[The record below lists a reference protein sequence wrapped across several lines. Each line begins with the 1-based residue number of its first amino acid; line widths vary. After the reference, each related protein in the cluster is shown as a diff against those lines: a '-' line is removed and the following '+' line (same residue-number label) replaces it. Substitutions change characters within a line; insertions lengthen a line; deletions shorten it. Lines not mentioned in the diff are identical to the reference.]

1 MAYKSYNNLV
11 QKLYD
16 NLILTGSISIDRIM
30 NFNGHYK
37 DLIQADKL
45 HVLSLSILIDKLT
58 NSRGGV
64 ATNIAYNLALLGESP
79 IVVGSIGND
88 AGSYLSDFE
97 KLGVI
102 TEHVHVSDLPTATF
116 TVLTDS
122 DDNQVGGFYPGAMS
136 DISKLSLKPWY
147 NTSSLVV
154 ISAGDPLGMDQLVKE
169 CIANNLDYVYDLGQQ
184 VTNITTDQMKLGLS
198 RAKILFGNDYEI
210 GTILGRTGMSETELN
225 SLIPIIVTTLGEKGT
240 TLSGSTQ
247 KTPLKI
253 GAVNGVVAVDPTGA
267 GDSYRAGF
275 LYGYL
280 RNWDLESCIELGST
294 IATYTIAMHGTQT
307 HTFTLDQVREKH
319 YSAYGKHLPK

>member
-1 MAYKSYNNLV
+1 M
-11 QKLYD
+11 QRLYD

-64 ATNIAYNLALLGESP
+64 ATNIAYNLALLKEHP

-88 AGSYLSDFE
+88 AGEYLSDFE

-102 TEHVHVSDLPTATF
+102 TKHIHVSDRPTATF

-136 DISKLSLKPWY
+136 DISKLTLEPWY
-147 NTSSLVV
+147 NTHSLVI
-154 ISAGDPLGMDQLVKE
+154 ISAGDPVGMDQLVKD
-169 CIANNLDYVYDLGQQ
+169 CIANNLDYAYDLGQQ
-184 VTNITTDQMKLGLS
+184 VTNITVEQMRLGLS
-198 RAKILFGNDYEI
+198 HAKILFGNDYEV
-210 GTILGRTGMSETELN
+210 GTILGRTKMSESELN
-225 SLIPIIVTTLGEKGT
+225 ELVPLIVTTLGEKGT
-240 TLSGSTQ
+240 TLSGST
-247 KTPLKI
+247 LKEVI
-253 GAVNGVVAVDPTGA
+253 QVPAIKGVVAVDPTGA

-280 RNWDLESCIELGST
+280 RNWDLKSCVELGST
-294 IATYTIAMHGTQT
+294 IATYTISMHGTQT
-307 HTFTLDQVREKH
+307 HQFTLDQVREKH
-319 YSAYGKHLPK
+319 YSAYGNQLPK

>member
-1 MAYKSYNNLV
+1 
-11 QKLYD
+11 
-16 NLILTGSISIDRIM
+16 M

-64 ATNIAYNLALLGESP
+64 ATNIAYNLALLQERP

-88 AGSYLSDFE
+88 TGEYLPDLE
-97 KLGVI
+97 KMGVTTKYI
-102 TEHVHVSDLPTATF
+102 HVSHLPTATF

-147 NTSSLVV
+147 KTKSLVV
-154 ISAGDPLGMDQLVKE
+154 ISAGDPVGMDQLVKE
-169 CIANNLDYVYDLGQQ
+169 CIEHKLDYVYDLGQQ
-184 VTNITTDQMKLGLS
+184 VTNITVEQMKLGLS
-198 RAKILFGNDYEI
+198 HAKILFGNDYEL
-210 GTILGRTGMSETELN
+210 GTILGRTGYKADELN
-225 SLIPIIVTTLGEKGT
+225 KLVPLIVTTLGEKGT
-240 TLSGSTQ
+240 TLSGSSLE
-247 KTPLKI
+247 KPLHI
-253 GAVNGVVAVDPTGA
+253 NAISGIEAVDPTGA

-280 RNWDLESCIELGST
+280 RGWDLESCVELGST
-294 IATYTIAMHGTQT
+294 IATYTISMHGTQT
-307 HTFTLDQVREKH
+307 HSFTIDQVREKH